1 VGASVEA
8 ESKRCSRCRRV
19 LDPGCFAFKC
29 RDRGILQSRCREC
42 MAELLH
48 LHYLRRSASYKA
60 RAAVNNKRI
69 TAQNRQRVREVL
81 RDARCADCRL
91 GDLAVL
97 EFDHREPG
105 EKRDDI
111 SSLVRQHCSWSVIS
125 REIAKC
131 DVVCANC
138 HRKRTARYFGWRRL
152 VGLEELALPQL
163 PDRYMSGSRALA
175 AGGPGAIATERM
187 CTRTCTIIR
196 ANFAAKTILWSL
208 NSITLVP
215 SLARSRQS
223 RGTAAGRICSQKSRN
238 AASCARTATGARP
251 PSRQAGRLEQFS
263 PHFPTE
269 TPTETSWQAA
279 SLRGP
284 GWSG

>member
-163 PDRYMSGSRALA
+163 PDRASPLYERIKSARSGRARRHRNRTYVYAYLHDHPCELCGEDDPVVLEFDHVGAKSREVT
-175 AGGPGAIATERM
+175 AIARHGGWSDLLAEIEKCRVL
-187 CTRTCTIIR
+187 C
-196 ANFAAKTILWSL
+196 ANCHR
-208 NSITLVP
+208 
-215 SLARSRQS
+215 RS
-223 RGTAAGRICSQKSRN
+223 TAQ
-238 AASCARTATGARP
+238 
-251 PSRQAGRLEQFS
+251 QAGR
-263 PHFPTE
+263 
-269 TPTETSWQAA
+269 TP
-279 SLRGP
+279 
-284 GWSG
+284 